1 MTRRVRAT
9 DLETRTGRLK
19 LPVAKKPTWV
29 RIGLGIGIG
38 YRRNQGPGTWSG
50 RTADGKGGYATF
62 SIAVADD
69 FDTANGGTV
78 MDFWQAQDRIRA
90 IGLSARQGDA
100 GKLAKVG
107 EAVDAYEEELKRR
120 GGDVYNAWRIRAHLP
135 ASLAAKTVATLVAR
149 DFKAWRDALTKAR
162 LTPDTVNR
170 TNTCLKACLNL
181 AADDDERIANRRSWE
196 KALAG
201 IRDAGQSRNV
211 ILTDTEVAGVVTAAY
226 EISPEFGLLVE
237 VAATTGARV
246 SQLANLTVMDL
257 QDDRAAPRLTM
268 PTSRKGRGRKV
279 ERRPVPITPSLA
291 AKLRAASGDRRAG
304 APLLVKQNG
313 DRWRHANHGHP
324 FQQAAAAAG
333 LDPSV
338 VTLGAL
344 RHSSIVRELL
354 ANVPIRIV
362 ATKHD
367 TSTAMVEKTYSKY
380 IGDFADALSR
390 KALLDLSAPVSG
402 NVVSLGGR
410 Q

>member
-246 SQLANLTVMDL
+246 SRLANLTVMDL